1 MTCHFKKLMFSQP
14 ILEDDFITCPKK
26 PPLTVTHEELLE
38 AGATRPTWR
47 ERQIIWERI
56 RFIFEADKKSIGRDY
71 HVGNMLDAYR
81 KWESNFFGGCEKEG
95 A

>member
-1 MTCHFKKLMFSQP
+1 MYRSKVEKETKDM
-14 ILEDDFITCPKK
+14 IDFFN
-26 PPLTVTHEELLE
+26 
-38 AGATRPTWR
+38 GAIRPTWR

-56 RFIFEADKKSIGRDY
+56 RFICEADKKSIGRDY

-81 KWESNFFGGCEKEG
+81 KWEGNFFGGCEKEG